1 MIKQV
6 RPILSFLGRAIF
18 APSPISAFAT
28 SSSSASLTAS
38 QAGVGILGRGCG
50 IGGLWIGRLDEFVV
64 SARL

>member
-18 APSPISAFAT
+18 APSAISAFAT

-50 IGGLWIGRLDEFVV
+50 IGG
-64 SARL
+64 